1 MTIPL
6 ACFTGSK
13 MVADSAGKDTSSVA
27 DYWRVKTYTK
37 PKDMNRPPWEWDF
50 HWQPFGVAQDVLGGT
65 WNDYNK
71 CFVIQVPK
79 CNLSCPYCF
88 VDKAVLA
95 QAGKEFTCAEV
106 YDMWVGADAPPLFR
120 ISGGEPSLYA
130 EGVNMLAQYLLDRS
144 GAEGRGIFI
153 WIDTNLTG
161 DVRKLLG
168 LPLDGELEA
177 HRPFDPANQVV
188 IHGCFKAMRK
198 EDFGEFTGTPSC
210 LNADEYYDRQFEN
223 ARFLIDH
230 QPFTSF
236 YVTCLMDPQVD
247 NPAGVVEDFFNRL
260 RARVH
265 TRAPLVTTPIIL
277 KAYECNKEAHD
288 WIDYFTDCGP
298 EIRGQWRD
306 LCLENYPPEL
316 TWLPSHQVLNA

>member
-1 MTIPL
+1 MAIPL

-79 CNLSCPYCF
+79 CNLNCPYCF
-88 VDKAVLA
+88 VDKDILT
-95 QAGKEFTCAEV
+95 QEGKEFTCAEV
-106 YDMWVGADAPPLFR
+106 YDMWVSAGAPPLFR

-130 EGVNMLAQYLLDRS
+130 ENVHMLAQYLLDRT
-144 GAEGRGIFI
+144 RGEYRKVFI

-161 DVRKLLG
+161 DVNTLLG
-168 LPLDGELEA
+168 DRDSCRLT
-177 HRPFDPANQVV
+177 PARQVV

-198 EDFGEFTGTPSC
+198 EDFYEFTKVFSPVPG
-210 LNADEYYDRQFEN
+210 DFFDKQFAN
-223 ARFLIDH
+223 ARYLIEH

-236 YVTCLMDPQVD
+236 YVTCLMDPKVD
-247 NPAGVVEDFFNRL
+247 DPGMSVVKTFFDRL
-260 RARVH
+260 REEVDD
-265 TRAPLVTTPIIL
+265 RAPLVTTPIVL
-277 KAYECNKEAHD
+277 KAYECNKRAHE
-288 WIDYFTDCGP
+288 WLDYFADCGA